1 MVMAVLLHGEALS
14 LMWTAVVAMLQLE
27 CELVKGQ

>member
-14 LMWTAVVAMLQLE
+14 LMWTAAVAMLLLRW
-27 CELVKGQ
+27 ELVKGP